1 MEDLYLIEAVD
12 LDETNKKV
20 NARWDYGMHDGNH
33 IYDAANGAAELIK
46 KMFLDGSGHWTL
58 DYDVLF
64 LGPVWELFKKQNGKK
79 AKINDE
85 LHPYRMMSMRSVDNH
100 YLILQVRKI
109 KVNTPVVTKPQM
121 PQMKA
126 QLNAA
131 NGSWSNEKY
140 YYLSI
145 RRGSR
150 DFYLKLSDHQYNWS
164 FKEGEHPRD
173 FFEELVEK
181 INRQ

>member
-1 MEDLYLIEAVD
+1 
-12 LDETNKKV
+12 
-20 NARWDYGMHDGNH
+20 
-33 IYDAANGAAELIK
+33 
-46 KMFLDGSGHWTL
+46 
-58 DYDVLF
+58 
-64 LGPVWELFKKQNGKK
+64 
-79 AKINDE
+79 
-85 LHPYRMMSMRSVDNH
+85 
-100 YLILQVRKI
+100 
-109 KVNTPVVTKPQM
+109 M